1 MGVPARLTSMQRRF
15 AELIVMHEGRKF
27 DYECAIEA
35 GYSEN
40 RARQEASELQNPEQ
54 CPLVVKYIGDLRE
67 EQRNRFKVNYGRHV
81 TELAKIRDQALKHR
95 SFSAAANAEH
105 MRGKAGGLYVE
116 QKHILHGKLDED
128 QNEAQ
133 MNEELAE
140 LLKSNRKIINIT
152 PEDVIDV
159 ESTSESTPEPKLPST
174 KQTKSDEDST
184 S

>member
-1 MGVPARLTSMQRRF
+1 MGVPSRLTEMQRKF
-15 AELIVMHEGRKF
+15 AELLILYEGRKF

-35 GYSEN
+35 GYEPN
-40 RARQEASELQNPEQ
+40 NARPMASRLQNPEYS
-54 CPLVVKYIGDLRE
+54 PLVVKYIGELRE

-116 QKHILHGKLDED
+116 QKHILHGKLDD
-128 QNEAQ
+128 DKNEQ
-133 MNEELAE
+133 EMNQEIAE

-159 ESTSESTPEPKLPST
+159 ESTSESSPASKLPST

>member
-1 MGVPARLTSMQRRF
+1 MNVLLKPGMNPT
-15 AELIVMHEGRKF
+15 MHVQWPHVYK
-27 DYECAIEA
+27 I
-35 GYSEN
+35 
-40 RARQEASELQNPEQ
+40 QNILH
-54 CPLVVKYIGDLRE
+54 LVVKYIGELRE

-116 QKHILHGKLDED
+116 QKHILHGKLDDDKMKHE
-128 QNEAQ
+128 
-133 MNEELAE
+133 MNKEIAE

-159 ESTSESTPEPKLPST
+159 ESTR
-174 KQTKSDEDST
+174 
-184 S
+184 

>member
-15 AELIVMHEGRKF
+15 AELIVHHEGRKF
-27 DYECAIEA
+27 DYECAVEA
-35 GYSEN
+35 GYSKN

-54 CPLVVKYIGDLRE
+54 CPLVVKYIGELRE

-140 LLKSNRKIINIT
+140 LLKSNRKVINIT
-152 PEDVIDV
+152 PDEVIDV
-159 ESTSESTPEPKLPST
+159 VSTDESPQSPKLSSTSKTES
-174 KQTKSDEDST
+174 DIDST

>member
-1 MGVPARLTSMQRRF
+1 MGVPSRLTELQRKF
-15 AELIVMHEGRKF
+15 AELLIMYEGRKF

-35 GYSEN
+35 GYEPN
-40 RARQEASELQNPEQ
+40 NARPMASRLQNPEYS
-54 CPLVVKYIGDLRE
+54 PLVVKYIGELRE

-81 TELAKIRDQALKHR
+81 TELARIRDQALKHR

-105 MRGKAGGLYVE
+105 MRGKASGLYVE
-116 QKHILHGKLDED
+116 QKHILHGKLDDDKEE
-128 QNEAQ
+128 QE
-133 MNEELAE
+133 MNKEIAE

-159 ESTSESTPEPKLPST
+159 KSTSEATPEPKRSST
-174 KQTKSDEDST
+174 KQIQSDSDST

>member
-1 MGVPARLTSMQRRF
+1 MGVPSRLTEMQRKF
-15 AELIVMHEGRKF
+15 AELLILYEGRKF

-35 GYSEN
+35 GYEPN
-40 RARQEASELQNPEQ
+40 NARPMASRLQNPEYS
-54 CPLVVKYIGDLRE
+54 PLVVKYIGELRA

-81 TELAKIRDQALKHR
+81 TELARIRDQALKHR

-105 MRGKAGGLYVE
+105 MRGKASGLYVE
-116 QKHILHGKLDED
+116 QKHILHGKLDDDKDEK
-128 QNEAQ
+128 E
-133 MNEELAE
+133 MNKEIAE

-159 ESTSESTPEPKLPST
+159 TSTDESKQSLELPS
-174 KQTKSDEDST
+174 KNKEQSDSDAT